1 MGTWN
6 DGLLD
11 NDTAMDG
18 LGELDEEV
26 LADIVNLGAEPPSPE
41 ATATLGAAVGVLL
54 QLSSYVF
61 GADTE
66 SGPAIVAALRA
77 HAAEIAKLPAEAR
90 SILETV
96 ASGEGG
102 ALAERR
108 APMPPEQVKL
118 LRREG
123 DHAPFGLREAALF
136 AGPSAERYVQ
146 SVADRCFEML
156 DEDFEDES
164 TWCDLCRE
172 APSMGALA
180 ALVVLEPCR
189 LPRGELAAFREK
201 AQEGLASLV
210 ESEDDELEFQRRYY
224 ANLDAVFALLEERPA
239 S

>member
-1 MGTWN
+1 MGTWSH
-6 DGLLD
+6 GLLD

-18 LGELDEEV
+18 LTELDEEV
-26 LADIVNLGAEPPSPE
+26 IADIVNLGAEAPSPE

-54 QLSSYVF
+54 QLSPYFF

-90 SILETV
+90 SVLEAV
-96 ASGEGG
+96 AAGEGA

-108 APMPPEQVKL
+108 APMAPEHVKL
-118 LRREG
+118 LCNESGR
-123 DHAPFGLREAALF
+123 APFGLREAALF
-136 AGPSAERYVQ
+136 TGPAAAHYVQ

-156 DEDFEDES
+156 DEDFDDES

-172 APSMGALA
+172 APSMGGLA
-180 ALVVLEPCR
+180 ALLVLEPCR
-189 LPRGELAAFREK
+189 LPREELASYREK

-210 ESEDDELEFQRRYY
+210 ESGDEELDFQRGYY
-224 ANLDAVFALLEERPA
+224 ANLDAVFGLLEARA